1 MQTTMHKSFSSVDFY
16 IRMTEE
22 AKDEKERARIIAEAL
37 EHLEQNYPN
46 LAHTA
51 TQRDLSETELRLMKE
66 IELVRSD
73 MQATELRL
81 MKEIELVRSDMQ
93 ATELKL
99 MKEIELVRSDM
110 QATEL
115 KLMKEIE
122 LVKTDLT
129 KDIQQVRVDLTKDIQ
144 QVRVDLTKD
153 IQQVRVDL
161 TKEIMKQTKVTI
173 VTLTAIMGLFA
184 ALIRFMP
191 VA

>member
-99 MKEIELVRSDM
+99 MKEIELV
-110 QATEL
+110 
-115 KLMKEIE
+115 
-122 LVKTDLT
+122 KTDLT